1 MNACDYNPYE
11 LPTITFV
18 GGETRDLAFHIYHYI
33 GKRPYSLSE
42 CECTFSLVN
51 FTTKGGKPILSKE
64 MTVIYDETGTI
75 DNVLTVTLE
84 SLESVNLFGKYIYQ
98 ITIQDIETIVSLCS
112 SITYAQ
118 PTTLTMDALRGARL
132 LH

>member
-42 CECTFSLVN
+42 CDCTFSLVN

-75 DNVLTVTLE
+75 DNILTVTLE
-84 SLESVNLFGKYIYQ
+84 SSESVNLFGKYIYQ
-98 ITIQDIETIVSLCS
+98 ITIQDRDGEVEIPSQGIMY
-112 SITYAQ
+112 ITNNI
-118 PTTLTMDALRGARL
+118 DKGIIR
-132 LH
+132 

>member
-51 FTTKGGKPILSKE
+51 FTTKGGKPILLYVCGQSL
-64 MTVIYDETGTI
+64 
-75 DNVLTVTLE
+75 NLALTLLMAWIMFYKVFPE
-84 SLESVNLFGKYIYQ
+84 
-98 ITIQDIETIVSLCS
+98 ITAKI
-112 SITYAQ
+112 
-118 PTTLTMDALRGARL
+118 
-132 LH
+132 

>member
-33 GKRPYSLSE
+33 GKRPYSLSD
-42 CECTFSLVN
+42 CDCTFSLVN

-64 MTVIYDETGTI
+64 MTVIYDETETI
-75 DNVLTVTLE
+75 DNILTVTLE
-84 SLESVNLFGKYIYQ
+84 SSESVNLFGKYIYQ
-98 ITIQDIETIVSLCS
+98 ITIQDRAGEVEIPSQGIMY
-112 SITYAQ
+112 ITNNI
-118 PTTLTMDALRGARL
+118 DKGIIR
-132 LH
+132 

>member
-33 GKRPYSLSE
+33 GKRPYSLSD
-42 CECTFSLVN
+42 CDCTFSLVN

-64 MTVIYDETGTI
+64 MTVIYDETETI
-75 DNVLTVTLE
+75 DNILTVTLE
-84 SLESVNLFGKYIYQ
+84 SSESVNLFGKYIYQ
-98 ITIQDIETIVSLCS
+98 ITIKDRAGEVEIPSQGIMY
-112 SITYAQ
+112 ITNNI
-118 PTTLTMDALRGARL
+118 DKGIIR
-132 LH
+132 

>member
-33 GKRPYSLSE
+33 GKRPYSLSD
-42 CECTFSLVN
+42 CDCTFSLVN

-64 MTVIYDETGTI
+64 MTVIYDETETI
-75 DNVLTVTLE
+75 DNILTVTLE
-84 SLESVNLFGKYIYQ
+84 SSESVNLFGKYIYQ
-98 ITIQDIETIVSLCS
+98 ITIQDRAGEVEIPSQGIMYITNNIDKGTI
-112 SITYAQ
+112 
-118 PTTLTMDALRGARL
+118 R
-132 LH
+132 

>member
-33 GKRPYSLSE
+33 GKRPYSLSD
-42 CECTFSLVN
+42 CDCTFSLVN

-64 MTVIYDETGTI
+64 MTVIYDETETI
-75 DNVLTVTLE
+75 DNILTVTLE
-84 SLESVNLFGKYIYQ
+84 S
-98 ITIQDIETIVSLCS
+98 
-112 SITYAQ
+112 
-118 PTTLTMDALRGARL
+118 
-132 LH
+132 

>member
-98 ITIQDIETIVSLCS
+98 ITIQDRDGEVEIPSQGIMY
-112 SITYAQ
+112 ITNYI
-118 PTTLTMDALRGARL
+118 DKGIIR
-132 LH
+132 

>member
-64 MTVIYDETGTI
+64 MTVIYDETETI
-75 DNVLTVTLE
+75 DNILTVTLE
-84 SLESVNLFGKYIYQ
+84 SSESVNLFGKYIYQ
-98 ITIQDIETIVSLCS
+98 ITIQDRAGEVEIPSQGIMY
-112 SITYAQ
+112 ITNNI
-118 PTTLTMDALRGARL
+118 DKGIIR
-132 LH
+132 

>member
-33 GKRPYSLSE
+33 GRRPYSLSD
-42 CECTFSLVN
+42 CDCTFSLVN

-64 MTVIYDETGTI
+64 MTVIYDETETI
-75 DNVLTVTLE
+75 DNILTVTLE
-84 SLESVNLFGKYIYQ
+84 SSESVNLFGKYIYQ
-98 ITIQDIETIVSLCS
+98 ITIQDRAGEVEIPSQGIMY
-112 SITYAQ
+112 ITNNI
-118 PTTLTMDALRGARL
+118 DKGIIR
-132 LH
+132 

>member
-33 GKRPYSLSE
+33 GKRPYSLSD
-42 CECTFSLVN
+42 CDCTFSLVN

-64 MTVIYDETGTI
+64 MTVIYDETETF
-75 DNVLTVTLE
+75 DNILTVTLE
-84 SLESVNLFGKYIYQ
+84 SSESVNLFGKYIYQ
-98 ITIQDIETIVSLCS
+98 ITIQDRAGEVEIPSQGIMY
-112 SITYAQ
+112 ITNNI
-118 PTTLTMDALRGARL
+118 DKGIIR
-132 LH
+132 

>member
-18 GGETRDLAFHIYHYI
+18 GVETRDLAFHIYHYI

-98 ITIQDIETIVSLCS
+98 ITIQDRDGEVEIPSQGIMY
-112 SITYAQ
+112 ITNNI
-118 PTTLTMDALRGARL
+118 DKGIIR
-132 LH
+132 

>member
-18 GGETRDLAFHIYHYI
+18 GGETRDLAFHIYHNI

-98 ITIQDIETIVSLCS
+98 ITIQDRDGEVEIPSQGIMY
-112 SITYAQ
+112 ITNNI
-118 PTTLTMDALRGARL
+118 DKGIIR
-132 LH
+132 

>member
-42 CECTFSLVN
+42 CEA
-51 FTTKGGKPILSKE
+51 
-64 MTVIYDETGTI
+64 
-75 DNVLTVTLE
+75 
-84 SLESVNLFGKYIYQ
+84 LF
-98 ITIQDIETIVSLCS
+98 
-112 SITYAQ
+112 
-118 PTTLTMDALRGARL
+118 PW
-132 LH
+132 

>member
-1 MNACDYNPYE
+1 M
-11 LPTITFV
+11 
-18 GGETRDLAFHIYHYI
+18 H
-33 GKRPYSLSE
+33 
-42 CECTFSLVN
+42 FSLVN

-98 ITIQDIETIVSLCS
+98 ITIQDRDGRWKSPARGLCTS
-112 SITYAQ
+112 
-118 PTTLTMDALRGARL
+118 PTTLTRGSSDDLPLRRVFFHMKEEKPDEHNL
-132 LH
+132 LSELCGGECVWVQG

>member
-33 GKRPYSLSE
+33 GKRPYSLSD
-42 CECTFSLVN
+42 CDCTFSLVN

-64 MTVIYDETGTI
+64 MTVIYDETETI
-75 DNVLTVTLE
+75 DNILTVTLE
-84 SLESVNLFGKYIYQ
+84 SSESVNLFGKYIYQ
-98 ITIQDIETIVSLCS
+98 ITIQDRDGEVEIPSQGIMY
-112 SITYAQ
+112 ITNNI
-118 PTTLTMDALRGARL
+118 DKGIIR
-132 LH
+132 

>member
-33 GKRPYSLSE
+33 GKRPYSLSD

-51 FTTKGGKPILSKE
+51 FTTKGGKPILSKA
-64 MTVIYDETGTI
+64 MTVIYDETETI
-75 DNVLTVTLE
+75 DNILTVTLE
-84 SLESVNLFGKYIYQ
+84 SSESVNLFGKYIYQ
-98 ITIQDIETIVSLCS
+98 ITIQDRDGEVEIPSQGIMY
-112 SITYAQ
+112 ITNNI
-118 PTTLTMDALRGARL
+118 DKGIIR
-132 LH
+132 

>member
-33 GKRPYSLSE
+33 GKRPYSLSD
-42 CECTFSLVN
+42 CDCTFSLVN

-64 MTVIYDETGTI
+64 MTVIYDDTETF
-75 DNVLTVTLE
+75 DNILTVTLE
-84 SLESVNLFGKYIYQ
+84 SSESVNLFGKYIYQ
-98 ITIQDIETIVSLCS
+98 ITIQDRAGEVEIPSQGIMY
-112 SITYAQ
+112 ITNNI
-118 PTTLTMDALRGARL
+118 DKGIIR
-132 LH
+132 

>member
-18 GGETRDLAFHIYHYI
+18 GWETRDLAFHIYHYI

-98 ITIQDIETIVSLCS
+98 ITIQDRDGEVEIPSQGIMY
-112 SITYAQ
+112 ITNNI
-118 PTTLTMDALRGARL
+118 DKGIIR
-132 LH
+132 